1 MHGYR
6 CVYDD
11 GAFAYMQVPLGVL
24 PNNENTTEG
33 MVEIL
38 EQMSGYVPEVQVTQE
53 SEETVPFPLAMAGDM
68 LTAARARTA
77 QEVRVTSPG
86 KRLFEAFSHS
96 QRTGTP
102 RQTLWRYV
110 KLGFFACSFVYT
122 YGPFKPYF

>member
-77 QEVRVTSPG
+77 QEVRVTSLG
-86 KRLFEAFSHS
+86 KKALRSLFPFTADWHGKANFMEVRKTWILCLFI
-96 QRTGTP
+96 RI
-102 RQTLWRYV
+102 YV
-110 KLGFFACSFVYT
+110 WSI
-122 YGPFKPYF
+122 

>member
-86 KRLFEAFSHS
+86 KKALRSLFPFTADWHAKANFMEVRKTWILCLFI
-96 QRTGTP
+96 RI
-102 RQTLWRYV
+102 YV
-110 KLGFFACSFVYT
+110 WSI
-122 YGPFKPYF
+122 

>member
-6 CVYDD
+6 CVYND

-38 EQMSGYVPEVQVTQE
+38 QQMSGYVPEVQVTQE

-86 KRLFEAFSHS
+86 KKALRSLFPFTADWHAKANFMEVRKTWILCLFICI
-96 QRTGTP
+96 
-102 RQTLWRYV
+102 YV
-110 KLGFFACSFVYT
+110 WSI
-122 YGPFKPYF
+122 